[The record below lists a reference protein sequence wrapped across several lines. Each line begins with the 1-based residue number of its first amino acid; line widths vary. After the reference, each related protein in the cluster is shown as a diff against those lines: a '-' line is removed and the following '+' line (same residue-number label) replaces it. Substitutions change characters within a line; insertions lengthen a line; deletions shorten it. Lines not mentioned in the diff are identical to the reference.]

1 MLIFTFKIVL
11 FTNLVLFMANSFNK
25 LHASFFHFNVN
36 IKIILVMK
44 THMGVKA
51 LLKWIHI
58 CSIFTPDLVSQHD
71 LCLQILSLDDAIQ
84 FLLYDITNA

>member
-25 LHASFFHFNVN
+25 LHASFFHFDVN

-44 THMGVKA
+44 THMGVNSVIKM
-51 LLKWIHI
+51 
-58 CSIFTPDLVSQHD
+58 D
-71 LCLQILSLDDAIQ
+71 
-84 FLLYDITNA
+84 TNLFNFYSRFSFST